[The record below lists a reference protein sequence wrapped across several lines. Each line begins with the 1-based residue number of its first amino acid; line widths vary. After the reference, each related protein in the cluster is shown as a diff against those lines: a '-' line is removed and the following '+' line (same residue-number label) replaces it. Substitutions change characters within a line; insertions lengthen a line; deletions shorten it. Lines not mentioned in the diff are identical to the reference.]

1 MIDDLFNDEMW
12 AGAFGSSD
20 RTEETDHIDY
30 MDPAYGLITQILLGH
45 MGDPDTSAEV
55 KDKKQSS

>member
-1 MIDDLFNDEMW
+1 MW
-12 AGAFGSSD
+12 AGALGSSD
-20 RTEETDHIDY
+20 RTEETDYMDYMDY

-45 MGDPDTSAEV
+45 MEDPNTSAEV